1 MVKMEKS
8 NSEILQDVGEAVK
21 AKRLLLNMSQQ
32 ELADQ
37 VGISRI
43 SVVNLENAKGNLS
56 LQNLIAIMK
65 VLGMTQNLSA
75 VFSPPEE
82 SPALVAK
89 AQKGKTQQRVRRS
102 ESKVYED
109 DEFKWGEDK

>member
-1 MVKMEKS
+1 MEKS
-8 NSEILQDVGEAVK
+8 NSEILQDIGEAIK
-21 AKRLLLNMSQQ
+21 AKRLVLNMSQQ

-37 VGISRI
+37 VGISRV
-43 SVVNLENAKGNLS
+43 SVVNLENANGNLS

-75 VFSPPEE
+75 VFSPPEA
-82 SPALVAK
+82 SPVLAAK
-89 AQKGKTQQRVRRS
+89 AQKRKAQQRVRRS
-102 ESKVYED
+102 ENKVSED